1 MICLLM
7 LEFLAAAKIDI
18 AKFFNDD
25 VTNDVTNDVS
35 SDVSNAPNF
44 IVDVMFPIYT
54 LLSFARFFYNDVIMM
69 SS

>member
-25 VTNDVTNDVS
+25 VSNNARNDVS
-35 SDVSNAPNF
+35 NDVSNNLNV
-44 IVDVMFPIYT
+44 IVDIMFPI
-54 LLSFARFFYNDVIMM
+54 
-69 SS
+69 

>member
-25 VTNDVTNDVS
+25 VSN
-35 SDVSNAPNF
+35 DVSNAPNV
-44 IVDVMFPIYT
+44 ILDVMFPI
-54 LLSFARFFYNDVIMM
+54 
-69 SS
+69 